1 MIISNL
7 NHLES
12 VSESTDVV
20 GGMYAGSSY
29 SEFDY
34 VSINFNSSNYFST
47 TVNPAITWGNS
58 AAAGAK
64 GDAINNTCFPTS
76 SYTKA
81 DTVAV
86 TEFLGGSLSAS
97 TSVAVINP
105 YLF

>member
-7 NHLES
+7 NYLES
-12 VSESTDVV
+12 VSENNDVE
-20 GGMYAGSSY
+20 GGMFASSVY
-29 SEFDY
+29 SEYDF
-34 VSINFNSSNYFST
+34 VSINFNSSNNFST
-47 TVNPAITWGNS
+47 TVNPAITWGNN

-105 YLF
+105 YIF

>member
-1 MIISNL
+1 MLISNL
-7 NHLES
+7 NYLES
-12 VSESTDVV
+12 VSENNDVE
-20 GGMYAGSSY
+20 GGMYAGSYY

-34 VSINFNSSNYFST
+34 VSINFNSSNNFST
-47 TVNPAITWGNS
+47 TVSPAITWGNN

-64 GDAINNTCFPTS
+64 GDAINNTCFATS

-86 TEFLGGSLSAS
+86 TEFMGGSLSAS

-105 YLF
+105 FLF